1 MENIYSVANVQYTPF
16 GQTEDTYYNT
26 LDHVNSSTA
35 LVNDNIGVYSTVA
48 NNKEQEPH
56 PQDDTTTTTTTSPN
70 VPDCTSTTTREMYG
84 AIVRKDGEKIT
95 VHVQSPSLSTHPQN
109 DTTTTNSPSVP
120 DVTNTTTG
128 EIYSTIVKKN
138 GEKVTVHIQT
148 PPLSTNSQS
157 DTTATPYLPDC
168 TTTTT
173 GETYST
179 IVRKDGEKV
188 TIQVQPPSLSKES
201 TSDEMTPTSTEG
213 DTIQQEPTYDQP
225 IKKQPPQKPQ
235 RPDIF

>member
-1 MENIYSVANVQYTPF
+1 MENIYSVANDQYTPIN
-16 GQTEDTYYNT
+16 QIEDTYHNT

-56 PQDDTTTTTTTSPN
+56 PRCDTTTTTTSHN
-70 VPDCTSTTTREMYG
+70 VPDYTTTTTGEIYS
-84 AIVRKDGEKIT
+84 AIVRKDGEK
-95 VHVQSPSLSTHPQN
+95 
-109 DTTTTNSPSVP
+109 
-120 DVTNTTTG
+120 
-128 EIYSTIVKKN
+128 
-138 GEKVTVHIQT
+138 VTVHIKT
-148 PPLSTNSQS
+148 PPLSTNPQT

-179 IVRKDGEKV
+179 IVKKDGEKV
-188 TIQVQPPSLSKES
+188 TIHVQQPSLSKES

>member
-1 MENIYSVANVQYTPF
+1 MENIYSVANDQYNPF
-16 GQTEDTYYNT
+16 GQTEDTYSNN

-56 PQDDTTTTTTTSPN
+56 PQHDTTTTTSPN
-70 VPDCTSTTTREMYG
+70 VPDCTSTTTREMYS

-95 VHVQSPSLSTHPQN
+95 VHVQPPSLSTHPQN
-109 DTTTTNSPSVP
+109 DTTTTTSPSVP
-120 DVTNTTTG
+120 DYTTTTTG
-128 EIYSTIVKKN
+128 EIYSTIVKKD

-148 PPLSTNSQS
+148 PPLSTNPQS
-157 DTTATPYLPDC
+157 DTTTAPYLPDC

-179 IVRKDGEKV
+179 IMRKDGEKV
-188 TIQVQPPSLSKES
+188 TIHVQPPPLSKES
-201 TSDEMTPTSTEG
+201 TSNEMIPTSTER
-213 DTIQQEPTYDQP
+213 DTIHQEPTYDQP

>member
-1 MENIYSVANVQYTPF
+1 MENIYSVANDQYNPF
-16 GQTEDTYYNT
+16 GQTEDTYSNN

-56 PQDDTTTTTTTSPN
+56 PQCDTTTTTSPN
-70 VPDCTSTTTREMYG
+70 VPDYTT
-84 AIVRKDGEKIT
+84 
-95 VHVQSPSLSTHPQN
+95 
-109 DTTTTNSPSVP
+109 
-120 DVTNTTTG
+120 TTTG
-128 EIYSTIVKKN
+128 EIYSAIVRKN
-138 GEKVTVHIQT
+138 GEKVTVHVQP
-148 PPLSTNSQS
+148 PPLSTHSHH
-157 DTTATPYLPDC
+157 DTTATPYLPDY

-179 IVRKDGEKV
+179 IVKKDGEKV
-188 TIQVQPPSLSKES
+188 TIHVQQPSLSKES
-201 TSDEMTPTSTEG
+201 TSDEMIPTSTEG